1 MRLNRLGALTVCGLL
16 GSTALS
22 SAAYAQ
28 LASPAPVRKAID
40 GNGVDLFKGTFNI
53 TAPVLSMGQAE
64 PQGLSYYKLNYGS
77 GWTDNLQGGLS
88 LSGTTMTVRLGA
100 SSDRFTVSGS
110 SYTNTEGNGST
121 LGYNGTSKIYTYTR
135 SDGTVAHF
143 SKTLAVGSSNEGA
156 ITDLTSPSGQKLSY
170 GYSEPDLLQIVE
182 ARRCRQ
188 YLHADRLYLS
198 TERHQQQ
205 LRLHDQPHPRL

>member
-64 PQGLSYYKLNYGS
+64 PQRNDDDRQAGRVLRPLHRLRKQLHQYRGQWLDAGL
-77 GWTDNLQGGLS
+77 
-88 LSGTTMTVRLGA
+88 
-100 SSDRFTVSGS
+100 
-110 SYTNTEGNGST
+110 
-121 LGYNGTSKIYTYTR
+121 
-135 SDGTVAHF
+135 
-143 SKTLAVGSSNEGA
+143 
-156 ITDLTSPSGQKLSY
+156 
-170 GYSEPDLLQIVE
+170 
-182 ARRCRQ
+182 
-188 YLHADRLYLS
+188 
-198 TERHQQQ
+198 
-205 LRLHDQPHPRL
+205 